1 MDALCM
7 YKAHMILQSCDC
19 MHFCIII
26 TEINIGY
33 TKLYVNA
40 TETKLHKKNQKV
52 IYESTDNNGFLFEM
66 LQNMKNLNWC

>member
-19 MHFCIII
+19 MHFCIIF

-33 TKLYVNA
+33 KKLYVNA
-40 TETKLHKKNQKV
+40 TETKLHKKIKKLSMSQPTIVVFYLKCYR
-52 IYESTDNNGFLFEM
+52 I
-66 LQNMKNLNWC
+66 